1 MTKKYK
7 IKLNICRLL
16 SFTLTVLPVIIYTI
30 MGFMDGT
37 IGEKVSLG
45 ICVILALIFVLIN
58 VMFKYHIRSTLWVL
72 LIGIYVCIDNI
83 IPLLIIMAA
92 TTIIDEFVLVPLINK
107 YKNKYIINKEIDLR
121 GNNGDRK
128 SVV

>member
-16 SFTLTVLPVIIYTI
+16 SFTITVLPVIIYTI

-121 GNNGDRK
+121 GNNG
-128 SVV
+128 

>member
-16 SFTLTVLPVIIYTI
+16 SFTITVLPVIIYTI
-30 MGFMDGT
+30 MGFMDGS

-121 GNNGDRK
+121 GNNG
-128 SVV
+128 

>member
-16 SFTLTVLPVIIYTI
+16 SFTITVLPVIIYTI
-30 MGFMDGT
+30 KGFMDGS

-45 ICVILALIFVLIN
+45 ICVILALMFMLIN

-83 IPLLIIMAA
+83 IPLLVIMAT

-121 GNNGDRK
+121 ENNG
-128 SVV
+128 

>member
-30 MGFMDGT
+30 MGFTDGT

-58 VMFKYHIRSTLWVL
+58 IMFKYHIRSTLWVL

-121 GNNGDRK
+121 GNNG
-128 SVV
+128 

>member
-1 MTKKYK
+1 MTNKYK

-58 VMFKYHIRSTLWVL
+58 IMFKYHIRSTLWVL

-107 YKNKYIINKEIDLR
+107 YKNKYIVNKEIDLR
-121 GNNGDRK
+121 GNNG
-128 SVV
+128 

>member
-58 VMFKYHIRSTLWVL
+58 IMFKYHIRSTLWVL

-107 YKNKYIINKEIDLR
+107 YKNKYIVNKEIDLR
-121 GNNGDRK
+121 GNNG
-128 SVV
+128 

>member
-58 VMFKYHIRSTLWVL
+58 IMFKYHIRSTLWVL

-121 GNNGDRK
+121 GKNG
-128 SVV
+128 

>member
-16 SFTLTVLPVIIYTI
+16 SFTLTVLPVIIYAI
-30 MGFMDGT
+30 MGFMNGT

-58 VMFKYHIRSTLWVL
+58 IMFKYHIRSTLWVL

-83 IPLLIIMAA
+83 IPLLIIMAT

-121 GNNGDRK
+121 GNNG
-128 SVV
+128 

>member
-7 IKLNICRLL
+7 TKLNICRLL
-16 SFTLTVLPVIIYTI
+16 SFTITVLPVIIYTI
-30 MGFMDGT
+30 KGFMDGS

-45 ICVILALIFVLIN
+45 ICVILALMFMLIN

-83 IPLLIIMAA
+83 IPLLIIMAT

-121 GNNGDRK
+121 GNNG
-128 SVV
+128 

>member
-30 MGFMDGT
+30 MGFMDGS

-58 VMFKYHIRSTLWVL
+58 IMFKYHIRSTLWVL

-121 GNNGDRK
+121 GNNG
-128 SVV
+128 

>member
-16 SFTLTVLPVIIYTI
+16 SFTITVLPVIIYTI

-58 VMFKYHIRSTLWVL
+58 IMFKYHIRSTLWVL

-121 GNNGDRK
+121 GNNG
-128 SVV
+128 